1 MSALAVRVGING
13 FGRIGRQSLRAI
25 LERYPKDLQVT
36 AINDVADL
44 ATNAHLFRHDSN
56 YGSFAGRVETRDGEL
71 RINDWTMRVFSEREP
86 SAIPW
91 QKAGADIVVE
101 STGRFTAA
109 EKARGHLQGGAK
121 KVVISAPAKGDDITL
136 NMAVNHELYDPK
148 KHTVISNG
156 SCTTNCLSVTAK
168 VLSREFGIKRGFMT
182 TVHSYTNTQR
192 ILDVVGENLREAR
205 AAAIN
210 IIPATTGAAKAI
222 FLVLPELQGKMHG
235 IALRVPTP
243 TVSIVDL
250 VCELGRST
258 TAAEVNAAYKRASG
272 EEMKGILG
280 YSEEELVSM
289 DYKGSP
295 YSGVVDA
302 SLTTVLTENFVK
314 VLSWYDNEWGYA
326 CRVADLVHYMA
337 QKGV

>member
-1 MSALAVRVGING
+1 MVRVGING

-25 LERYPKDLQVT
+25 LERYPRELQVT
-36 AINDVADL
+36 AINDIADL
-44 ATNAHLFRHDSN
+44 TTNAHLFKHDSN
-56 YGSFAGRVETRDGEL
+56 YGEFPGRVEARDGEL
-71 RINDWTMRVFSEREP
+71 RVNDWTMQVFSERDP
-86 SAIPW
+86 ATIPW
-91 QKAGADIVVE
+91 KDAGVDVVVE

-121 KVVISAPAKGDDITL
+121 KVVISAPGKGEDITV
-136 NMAVNHELYDPK
+136 NMGVNHALYDPK
-148 KHTVISNG
+148 KHAIVSNG

-205 AAAIN
+205 AAAMN

-243 TVSIVDL
+243 TVSVVDL
-250 VCELGRST
+250 VCELEKPT
-258 TAAEVNAAYKRASG
+258 PAKEINAAYKRYSE
-272 EEMKGILG
+272 EEMKGYLG

-295 YSGVVDA
+295 YSGIVDA
-302 SLTTVLTENFVK
+302 PLTTVLTDNFVK
-314 VLSWYDNEWGYA
+314 VMSWYDNEWGYA
-326 CRVADLVHYMA
+326 CRVADLVQYMA
-337 QKGV
+337 HKGL

>member
-1 MSALAVRVGING
+1 MAVRVGING

-44 ATNAHLFRHDSN
+44 ATNAHLFKHDSN
-56 YGSFAGRVETRDGEL
+56 YGAFSGHVETRNGEL
-71 RINDWTMRVFSEREP
+71 RINDWAIRVFSEREP
-86 SAIPW
+86 AAIPW
-91 QKAGADIVVE
+91 KQAGADIVVE

-109 EKARGHLQGGAK
+109 EKARGHLSGGAK
-121 KVVISAPAKGDDITL
+121 KVVISAPAKGEDITL
-136 NMAVNHELYDPK
+136 NMGVNHEHYDPK
-148 KHTVISNG
+148 KHTIISNG

-168 VLSREFGIKRGFMT
+168 VLTREFGIRRGFMT

-205 AAAIN
+205 AAAMN
-210 IIPATTGAAKAI
+210 IIPAATGAAKAI

-235 IALRVPTP
+235 MALRVPTP

-250 VCELGRST
+250 VCELDRSVT
-258 TAAEVNAAYKRASG
+258 VADVKAAYKRASE
-272 EEMKGILG
+272 EEMKGFLG

-295 YSGVVDA
+295 YSGIVDA
-302 SLTTVLTENFVK
+302 PLTSVLTDNFVK

-337 QKGV
+337 QQGV

>member
-1 MSALAVRVGING
+1 MAVCVGING

-25 LERYPKDLQVT
+25 LERYPNDLQVT

-44 ATNAHLFRHDSN
+44 ATNAHLFKHDSS
-56 YGSFAGRVETRDGEL
+56 YGAFPGRVETRDGEL
-71 RINDWTMRVFSEREP
+71 RIKDWRIRVFAEREP
-86 SAIPW
+86 PAIPW
-91 QKAGADIVVE
+91 KGAGADIVIE
-101 STGRFTAA
+101 STGRFTAVD
-109 EKARGHLQGGAK
+109 KARGHLTGGAK
-121 KVVISAPAKGDDITL
+121 KVVISAPAKGEDITL
-136 NMAVNHELYDPK
+136 NMGVNHELYDAK
-148 KHTVISNG
+148 KHTILSNG

-168 VLSREFGIKRGFMT
+168 VLSREFGIRRGFMT

-205 AAAIN
+205 AAAMN
-210 IIPATTGAAKAI
+210 IIPAATGAAKAI

-235 IALRVPTP
+235 MALRVPTP

-250 VCELGRST
+250 VCELDRSVT
-258 TAAEVNAAYKRASG
+258 VADVKAAYKRASE
-272 EEMKGILG
+272 EEMKGVLG

-289 DYKGSP
+289 DFKGSP
-295 YSGVVDA
+295 FSGVIDA
-302 SLTTVLTENFVK
+302 PLTTVLTDNFVK

-326 CRVADLVHYMA
+326 CRVADLVHYIA

>member
-1 MSALAVRVGING
+1 MTVRVGING

-25 LERYPKDLQVT
+25 LERYRDKIEVT
-36 AINDVADL
+36 AINDIADI
-44 ATNAHLFRHDSN
+44 ATNAHLFKHDSN
-56 YGSFAGRVETRDGEL
+56 YGTFPGKVQGRNGEL
-71 RINDWTMRVFSEREP
+71 VIGDLTIRVFSERDP
-86 SAIPW
+86 AAIKW
-91 QKAGADIVVE
+91 NDSDVDLVVE

-109 EKARGHLQGGAK
+109 DKARGHLEGGAK
-121 KVVISAPAKGDDITL
+121 KVVISAPAKGEDITV
-136 NMAVNHELYDPK
+136 NMGVNHELYDAQ
-148 KHTVISNG
+148 KHTIVSNG

-210 IIPATTGAAKAI
+210 IIPAATGAAKAI
-222 FLVLPELQGKMHG
+222 FLVLPELKGKMHG
-235 IALRVPTP
+235 MALRVPTP

-250 VCELGRST
+250 VCELDKPAT
-258 TAAEVNAAYKRASG
+258 TEQVNAAYRRYSE
-272 EEMKGILG
+272 EEMQGYLG

-295 YSGVVDA
+295 YSGIVDA
-302 SLTTVLTENFVK
+302 PLTTVITENFVK

-326 CRVADLVHYMA
+326 SRVADLVNYMA
-337 QKGV
+337 QKGL

>member
-1 MSALAVRVGING
+1 MTVRVGING

-25 LERYPKDLQVT
+25 LERYRDKIEVT
-36 AINDVADL
+36 AINDIADI
-44 ATNAHLFRHDSN
+44 ATNAHLFKHDSN
-56 YGSFAGRVETRDGEL
+56 YGTFPGKVQGRNGEL
-71 RINDWTMRVFSEREP
+71 VIGDWTIRVFSERDP
-86 SAIPW
+86 AAIKW
-91 QKAGADIVVE
+91 NDSDVDLVVE

-109 EKARGHLQGGAK
+109 DKARGHLEGGAK
-121 KVVISAPAKGDDITL
+121 KVVISAPAKGEDITV
-136 NMAVNHELYDPK
+136 NMGVNHELYDAQ
-148 KHTVISNG
+148 KHTIVSNG

-210 IIPATTGAAKAI
+210 IIPAATGAAKAI
-222 FLVLPELQGKMHG
+222 FLVLPELKGKMHG
-235 IALRVPTP
+235 MALRVPTP

-250 VCELGRST
+250 VCELDKPAT
-258 TAAEVNAAYKRASG
+258 TEQVNAAYRRYSE
-272 EEMKGILG
+272 EEMQGYLG

-295 YSGVVDA
+295 YSGIVDA
-302 SLTTVLTENFVK
+302 PLTTVITENFVK

-326 CRVADLVHYMA
+326 SRVADLVNYMA
-337 QKGV
+337 QKGL

>member
-1 MSALAVRVGING
+1 MTVRVGING

-25 LERYPKDLQVT
+25 LERYRDKIEVT
-36 AINDVADL
+36 AINDIADI
-44 ATNAHLFRHDSN
+44 ATNAHLFKHDSN
-56 YGSFAGRVETRDGEL
+56 YGTFPGKVQGRNGEL
-71 RINDWTMRVFSEREP
+71 VIGDWTIRVFSERDP
-86 SAIPW
+86 AAIKW
-91 QKAGADIVVE
+91 NDSDVDLVVE

-109 EKARGHLQGGAK
+109 DKARGHLEGGAK
-121 KVVISAPAKGDDITL
+121 KVVISAPAKGEDITV
-136 NMAVNHELYDPK
+136 NMGVNHELYDAQ
-148 KHTVISNG
+148 KHTIVSNG

-210 IIPATTGAAKAI
+210 IIPAATGAAKAI
-222 FLVLPELQGKMHG
+222 FLVLPELKGKMHG
-235 IALRVPTP
+235 MALRVPTP

-250 VCELGRST
+250 VCELDKPAT
-258 TAAEVNAAYKRASG
+258 TEQVNAAYRRYSE
-272 EEMKGILG
+272 EEMQGYLG

-295 YSGVVDA
+295 YSGIVDA
-302 SLTTVLTENFVK
+302 PLTTVITDNFVK

-326 CRVADLVHYMA
+326 SRVADLVNYMA
-337 QKGV
+337 QKGL